1 MYNVSAVYEVVGRI
15 LDGTYVTAYMIRD
28 RRNNETNIL
37 SKQVVEQLALN
48 KQIYNC
54 SAQIYKNIVNM
65 KGINCKLSALPKF
78 DTQGNRIIDE
88 TPVKHKTVADLR
100 LIGKIQKG
108 RTIQSYVV
116 ASVHDNTRQAVL
128 PRDTVLQLARSG
140 RIINAKSQ
148 MNGDTVVL
156 RGDNGFNLSQLQT
169 YTTDV

>member
-1 MYNVSAVYEVVGRI
+1 
-15 LDGTYVTAYMIRD
+15 
-28 RRNNETNIL
+28 
-37 SKQVVEQLALN
+37 
-48 KQIYNC
+48 
-54 SAQIYKNIVNM
+54 M

-88 TPVKHKTVADLR
+88 TPVKHKTVADLRFPYHISCYVSSIQNTSYNLINCTYIIHTNAPYLCRR

-156 RGDNGFNLSQLQT
+156 RECTQLAIDTLHIYNVFIYLCRTIIYLFIQC
-169 YTTDV
+169 